1 MAGMK
6 PFTVT
11 RDESRDGQVL
21 VVEGELDMA
30 TAPVLE
36 RYLKPLVG
44 EVILECAALTF
55 IDSRGLSLFVET
67 HRRLCERGGRLVL
80 AHLAPNCRRL
90 IELMNLEK
98 VFVLAG

>member
-1 MAGMK
+1 MSVA
-6 PFTVT
+6 PFSVS
-11 RDESRDGQVL
+11 RDESGDRQVL

-36 RYLKPLVG
+36 RYLKPLEG
-44 EVILECAALTF
+44 EVVLECAQLTF

-67 HRRLCERGGRLVL
+67 HQRLCERGGRLVL
-80 AHLAPNCRRL
+80 AHLTPSCRRL